1 MCCVC
6 TVTASLWNAIES
18 ALLIIFCLLIIIDL
32 NAFQLSA
39 EDRTEMRAAAGAA
52 VVRERG
58 PRMPSGADTAA
69 QPRASD
75 GMWQFWT

>member
-1 MCCVC
+1 MTCVC
-6 TVTASLWNAIES
+6 VTMTASLWNAIES
-18 ALLIIFCLLIIIDL
+18 GLLIIFCLLIIIDL
-32 NAFQLSA
+32 PLNVFQLSA

-58 PRMPSGADTAA
+58 PRMSSGADTAA

-75 GMWQFWT
+75 GM